1 MRGCELKT
9 SHYDRVES
17 CIVPMLDL
25 VSAQPFSRDEPGM
38 EISKTKAQ
46 ISKLVKLFFLRK
58 KEKKKAKLTLNDA
71 RLSYNARSGF
81 NTCLI
86 YNIFVY

>member
-46 ISKLVKLFFLRK
+46 ISKLVKLFF
-58 KEKKKAKLTLNDA
+58 
-71 RLSYNARSGF
+71 
-81 NTCLI
+81 
-86 YNIFVY
+86 

>member
-1 MRGCELKT
+1 MRVCELKT

-38 EISKTKAQ
+38 EINKTKAQ
-46 ISKLVKLFFLRK
+46 IFRERK
-58 KEKKKAKLTLNDA
+58 KKKAKLTLNDA
-71 RLSYNARSGF
+71 RLSYNARSGI